1 MSELYEVVS
10 ARRGPAQRLL
20 AVAREYAVTL
30 TVAIIVFLVAYD
42 NGGFGESS
50 RDTLAIVLWWMLILC
65 VALGVWPLART
76 PLAAWLTGGLL
87 AAFGLWTL
95 LSVLWAANAAG
106 AYGEFTRVMLYVAV
120 FGVVVAGSRRDNA
133 GRWLDGLA
141 LGIAGV
147 AGLALISRFFP
158 GTLEQ
163 RDIAQLLVGTVSRL
177 SFPVGY
183 WNGLATLVA
192 LGIPLLL
199 RGAITGRH
207 VAFRALAVMPI
218 PAICGVIYLASAR
231 IGVLSAVVAT
241 VAFLLLAPRRWN
253 VLGAVVCSGAGGV
266 AVVLALNHRNALVN
280 GPLTSSLAESQGR
293 SAALI
298 VIGLC
303 VLTGLLYGVGCQAL
317 EGEVRPPPALGWGV
331 LVAAMAV
338 SVAGLSAAHPMRKF
352 EEFKDP
358 HIFLSDRSAIEQHL
372 LSSSG
377 NGRWQLWSSALDEFE
392 TRPLHGRGAGS
403 FQAWWTQN
411 GPLPLVVQ
419 DAHSLYAE
427 TLGEL
432 GVVGFV
438 LLMGAFASALVVG
451 VLRLRRVSDQRAV
464 IAAAGSVVLV
474 FLTAAAFDW
483 VWELTI
489 VGVVAFACLG
499 LLVGPGTMMVSPPR
513 VAQGTDRV
521 RRPLARYGLRVAVVL
536 AGGLVVCAIAIP
548 LLAGARINASQDAA
562 AQRDYSK
569 AVSDAR
575 AARSIQPW
583 SAAPYQQ
590 LALVEELRG
599 NYGVALVWMRRALR
613 RNDADWRLWL
623 IKARLQGEL
632 GHLRASSASL
642 ARVRALYP
650 RFRLFER

>member
-10 ARRGPAQRLL
+10 ARRDPAQRLV
-20 AVAREYAVTL
+20 AVAREYAVTVA
-30 TVAIIVFLVAYD
+30 VAIVVFLVAYD
-42 NGGFGESS
+42 NGGFGEST

-65 VALGVWPLART
+65 VGLGVWPLART
-76 PLAAWLTGGLL
+76 PRAAWLTGGLL

-120 FGVVVAGSRRDNA
+120 FAVVVAGSRRDNA

-141 LGIAGV
+141 LGIV
-147 AGLALISRFFP
+147 AVAVVALVSRFFP

-163 RDIAQLLVGTVSRL
+163 RDIAQLLAGTVSRL

-207 VAFRALAVMPI
+207 VAVRALAVMPI

-280 GPLTSSLAESQGR
+280 GPLTSSLAESQGH

-317 EGEVRPPPALGWGV
+317 EGEVRPPPALGWAV
-331 LVAAMAV
+331 LVAAVAV

-352 EEFKDP
+352 EEFKNP
-358 HIFLSDRSAIEQHL
+358 NLFLSDRSAIEQHL

-451 VLRLRRVSDQRAV
+451 ALRLRRCFRPARRHRR
-464 IAAAGSVVLV
+464 
-474 FLTAAAFDW
+474 
-483 VWELTI
+483 E
-489 VGVVAFACLG
+489 
-499 LLVGPGTMMVSPPR
+499 PGQSSSSFSPPLPST
-513 VAQGTDRV
+513 GC
-521 RRPLARYGLRVAVVL
+521 G
-536 AGGLVVCAIAIP
+536 
-548 LLAGARINASQDAA
+548 S
-562 AQRDYSK
+562 
-569 AVSDAR
+569 
-575 AARSIQPW
+575 
-583 SAAPYQQ
+583 
-590 LALVEELRG
+590 
-599 NYGVALVWMRRALR
+599 
-613 RNDADWRLWL
+613 
-623 IKARLQGEL
+623 
-632 GHLRASSASL
+632 
-642 ARVRALYP
+642 
-650 RFRLFER
+650 